1 MNKLHTRRRAKNER
15 KNDQSN
21 WIRAFILIF
30 IMASSQTYFSHLP
43 SNYVSD
49 EWAENVDLMSHD
61 AKHEIVMETTKKTVL
76 DNNGLCRGKSANKII
91 SQTATI
97 AHPVM
102 LCISAFT
109 LSLPLPPTRLLS
121 SANVQ
126 PDVRALF
133 T

>member
-61 AKHEIVMETTKKTVL
+61 AKHEIVMETTKKLFLITTDCAEERAQIKL
-76 DNNGLCRGKSANKII
+76 FPK
-91 SQTATI
+91 
-97 AHPVM
+97 P
-102 LCISAFT
+102 
-109 LSLPLPPTRLLS
+109 LLS
-121 SANVQ
+121 HI
-126 PDVRALF
+126 L
-133 T
+133 